1 MPLARWHVRKV
12 VCMNEHQLASFILAA
27 ERGSFSKA
35 ATESFITTSALVQQ
49 INLLEADLGFKLF
62 VRKTTGVT
70 LTTAG
75 ANFYE
80 TARTI
85 VETMRA
91 SREMGTALERASS
104 LELKV
109 GCEHSE
115 VADYLFT
122 ICEMTRE
129 AHPDLRFSFY
139 STETRLQPE
148 ALAQGKS
155 DLFFAPDY
163 LPLIE
168 GIHQIPLYTDGY
180 RVCFREGHPLAGREV
195 IEMSDLAHERIYM
208 EDFMFGEGTP
218 LHDLLD
224 HVDERNID
232 RTPFSVSLPE
242 EVRLNNGVLPRL
254 DRCSQHW
261 CPPLVSVPLA
271 CRRSRVGVVCADDA
285 SEVVRWFVDAARAY
299 FATQPNGIAG

>member
-1 MPLARWHVRKV
+1 
-12 VCMNEHQLASFILAA
+12 MNEHQLSSFVLTAD
-27 ERGSFSKA
+27 RGSFTKA
-35 ATESFITTSALVQQ
+35 AAESFITTSALVQQ

-80 TARTI
+80 SARSI
-85 VETMRA
+85 LATMKT

-104 LELKV
+104 LQLKV

-122 ICEMTRE
+122 ICELTRKE
-129 AHPDLRFSFY
+129 HPDLRFSFY
-139 STETRLQPE
+139 STETRAQPE
-148 ALAQGKS
+148 ALAQGKC

-163 LPLIE
+163 LPLLE
-168 GIHQIPLYTDGY
+168 GMHQIPLYWDGY
-180 RVCFREGHPLAGREV
+180 RCCFREGHPLADRDLVKMG
-195 IEMSDLAHERIYM
+195 DLAGERIYM
-208 EDFMFGEGTP
+208 EDFMFGEGAP

-224 HVDERNID
+224 HVDEDDID
-232 RTPFSVSLPE
+232 RTPFAVSLPE

-261 CPPLVSVPLA
+261 CPPLVSVPLE
-271 CRRSRVGVVCADDA
+271 CRPSKVGIVCADDA
-285 SEVVRWFVDAARAY
+285 SETVRWFVDAARGY
-299 FATQPNGIAG
+299 FATQPNGIVD